1 MIIQLI
7 SIVAPILAITYLII
21 KPVQKDKEQTL
32 TTYRKVKEGDEVIL
46 ISGLHGVVDD
56 VNSSKNLVTIDC
68 EGVFFDFDLYAIK
81 KVIPKDIEERA

>member
-7 SIVAPILAITYLII
+7 SIVLPILVIAYLIV

-32 TTYRKVKEGDEVIL
+32 TTYRKVKKGDEVVL
-46 ISGLHGVVDD
+46 ISGLHGLVDSVD
-56 VNSSKNLVTIDC
+56 SSKNIVTIDC

-81 KVIPKDIEERA
+81 KVIQKDIEERA

>member
-7 SIVAPILAITYLII
+7 SIVLPILVIAYLIV

-32 TTYRKVKEGDEVIL
+32 TTYRKVKKGDEVVL
-46 ISGLHGVVDD
+46 ISGLHGLVDD

-68 EGVFFDFDLYAIK
+68 EGVYFDYDLYAIK
-81 KVIPKDIEERA
+81 RVIPKEIEERA

>member
-1 MIIQLI
+1 MILQLI
-7 SIVAPILAITYLII
+7 SIILPILAIVYLVV
-21 KPVQKDKEQTL
+21 KPAQKDKEQNL
-32 TTYRKVKEGDEVIL
+32 TSYRKVKKGDSVIL

>member
-1 MIIQLI
+1 MILQLI
-7 SIVAPILAITYLII
+7 SIIVPILAVAYLIV
-21 KPVQKDKEQTL
+21 KPVQKDKEQNL
-32 TTYRKVKEGDEVIL
+32 TSYRKVKKGDSVIL

-68 EGVFFDFDLYAIK
+68 DGAFFDFDLYAIK